1 MVETWFEQPPRTTQ
15 RKSTQLVSQ
24 EEPNENQRS
33 ERTENN
39 PTKINATGEPTLT
52 VDANAKRNCQ
62 AATDNNP
69 ISINAASEPT
79 TTQRKSTPPISIINI
94 IIAMMTMVMM
104 MIMMIT
110 MIMMVALLMN
120 DDGDGDADE
129 PFFRRRKIFRPLK
142 SVQPDSQ
149 RPRGRQRLT
158 CPCCTSLN
166 CSRRC
171 SPPHSSHI
179 RHRLA
184 PPRACRSSAQPST
197 ASLL

>member
-79 TTQRKSTPPISIINI
+79 TTQRKSSPPISIINI

-110 MIMMVALLMN
+110 MIMMVAMLMN
-120 DDGDGDADE
+120 DDGDCDDDDVGENDDNE
-129 PFFRRRKIFRPLK
+129 
-142 SVQPDSQ
+142 
-149 RPRGRQRLT
+149 
-158 CPCCTSLN
+158 
-166 CSRRC
+166 
-171 SPPHSSHI
+171 
-179 RHRLA
+179 
-184 PPRACRSSAQPST
+184 
-197 ASLL
+197 

>member
-15 RKSTQLVSQ
+15 RKSTPLVSQ

-39 PTKINATGEPTLT
+39 PTNINATGEPTLT

-79 TTQRKSTPPISIINI
+79 TTQRKSSPPISIINI

-104 MIMMIT
+104 T
-110 MIMMVALLMN
+110 MIITRLI
-120 DDGDGDADE
+120 DDGDCDDDDVGENDDNE
-129 PFFRRRKIFRPLK
+129 
-142 SVQPDSQ
+142 
-149 RPRGRQRLT
+149 
-158 CPCCTSLN
+158 
-166 CSRRC
+166 
-171 SPPHSSHI
+171 
-179 RHRLA
+179 
-184 PPRACRSSAQPST
+184 
-197 ASLL
+197 

>member
-1 MVETWFEQPPRTTQ
+1 MGCRRSKGNGCGFQVIII
-15 RKSTQLVSQ
+15 VG
-24 EEPNENQRS
+24 S

-39 PTKINATGEPTLT
+39 PTNVNASGEPTLT
-52 VDANAKRNCQ
+52 VDANAKQNCQ

-79 TTQRKSTPPISIINI
+79 TTQRKSSPPISIINI

-129 PFFRRRKIFRPLK
+129 RLVMVTFFFGAAK
-142 SVQPDSQ
+142 SFV
-149 RPRGRQRLT
+149 L
-158 CPCCTSLN
+158 
-166 CSRRC
+166 
-171 SPPHSSHI
+171 
-179 RHRLA
+179 
-184 PPRACRSSAQPST
+184 
-197 ASLL
+197 